1 MVENGMNGH
10 KKSSPTREV
19 TVVVASVSGL
29 KTALAGSDRR
39 VFVRV
44 RSAAES
50 KWQRTACAPRSAAA
64 WDEVFAVNHVHRG
77 QLFVEVVE
85 EGRKKASFSAVAP
98 LEAQGRFQ
106 LPLAP
111 GVALTCTVRRGSP
124 LTSFAETEALI
135 VALSGRLERADA
147 DRKRR
152 FFAWVRTRRDTD
164 AELRRERRARSEAED
179 ALSSAVS
186 ARDGRSEERER
197 LLRDQHE
204 AAIAAATAI
213 AASAIRYHEDL
224 ARETAAAHAAELRE
238 TVQALERKRADAVRE
253 LEETYA
259 GVVRDRDEAYGK
271 QVVLLRERRCEG
283 HAAELAALRDGHD
296 SALSAAAEMMEL
308 EKQRQCDA
316 ALADAARQRDRSFTE
331 EKEALEAALRDGHGR
346 DREAL
351 ERQHGEHLEKL
362 RSRTRELEEAAADA
376 ERRHADGLAEVER
389 HHVSERRRELA
400 ARDDAHTDALE
411 SSEAALA
418 TRHRAAMDE
427 QAESHRALYEAQA
440 TTHRAALD
448 AQASSHQVAMETL
461 ASSPVFARRC
471 LGRLGTIPRRSS
483 HKAAFEKQV
492 ANHKQLM
499 DDHAATHEETSR
511 VRDSVRDDS
520 YGKQLGQM
528 RESHAVAVE
537 AMRRGHDQRPVVTTF
552 FPEQQLVGH
561 DEALKTEKQ
570 MTVDAKDR
578 EHGAAV
584 LHALRERDEAHAAER
599 QALEDVIASRHAQEL
614 AARSAS
620 HEEELAAVARRHEDA
635 LQASHAEK
643 DRAHDERLAAALG
656 SMRDDH
662 DAALGSMRDD
672 HDAARAEYTNA
683 RARRVVGRWLH
694 RLLSEGWN
702 KWRTSVRVATVAEM
716 REQHAREIAALRNAA
731 RAEDANARARRVVGR
746 WLHRL
751 LSEGWN
757 KWRTSAREATHAA
770 ALAEAARLRD
780 GQTASLREQ
789 HDAALAAAAEAP
801 RWKGSAR
808 AREPRRAQRAE
819 HAEAA
824 ARAAAFDDERSTL
837 EEELVTTLVERHAK
851 ELEKRNA
858 EHAILVANCE
868 RSARAEL
875 DCRRGCEEDLR
886 VKHKEALA
894 DQAKKHAAALQERD
908 NEYVT
913 QLQAL
918 RETHAAAVS
927 AMRENHAASLG
938 STREMARLEKDHEHR
953 SLVTNALRERDDT
966 HGAERRAL
974 EDALAA
980 DHARD
985 LAARSAAHDA
995 AFGTLAAQHDA
1006 RLAEHAAQQALH
1018 LQQALEAARRERDLD
1033 NDEKLAV
1040 ALRDRD
1046 EAHEIEK
1053 DELDLFLMCK
1063 SERELDA
1070 RSSAYDRELA
1080 SKDEQFR
1087 ALEAELRADREHF
1100 ASQLAELEA
1109 RHTAEMEERMAELEE
1124 SHFEAMNEAVC
1135 SVAADKDRER
1145 DISLSSRTQTLT
1157 ERHREELE
1165 LAAER
1170 HDATMASVALAE
1182 LMLFYE

>member
-1 MVENGMNGH
+1 MVENGNRKNGH
-10 KKSSPTREV
+10 SHAREV

-39 VFVRV
+39 VFVR
-44 RSAAES
+44 
-50 KWQRTACAPRSAAA
+50 
-64 WDEVFAVNHVHRG
+64 
-77 QLFVEVVE
+77 
-85 EGRKKASFSAVAP
+85 
-98 LEAQGRFQ
+98 GRFQ

-152 FFAWVRTRRDTD
+152 FFAWVR
-164 AELRRERRARSEAED
+164 ASQLRSGFRCFQAGLRARTGVAPRRAAPAD
-179 ALSSAVS
+179 LKN
-186 ARDGRSEERER
+186 
-197 LLRDQHE
+197 
-204 AAIAAATAI
+204 AAP
-213 AASAIRYHEDL
+213 
-224 ARETAAAHAAELRE
+224 E

-271 QVVLLRERRCEG
+271 
-283 HAAELAALRDGHD
+283 
-296 SALSAAAEMMEL
+296 
-308 EKQRQCDA
+308 
-316 ALADAARQRDRSFTE
+316 QRDRSFTE

-461 ASSPVFARRC
+461 ASS
-471 LGRLGTIPRRSS
+471 

-499 DDHAATHEETSR
+499 DDHTATHEETSR

-599 QALEDVIASRHAQEL
+599 QALED
-614 AARSAS
+614 
-620 HEEELAAVARRHEDA
+620 
-635 LQASHAEK
+635 ASHAEK

-672 HDAARAEYTNA
+672 HDAARAEDANA

-770 ALAEAARLRD
+770 ALAEAARVRD
-780 GQTASLREQ
+780 GQTA
-789 HDAALAAAAEAP
+789 
-801 RWKGSAR
+801 
-808 AREPRRAQRAE
+808 AE

-824 ARAAAFDDERSTL
+824 AARERAFDDERSTL

-908 NEYVT
+908 NE
-913 QLQAL
+913 
-918 RETHAAAVS
+918 
-927 AMRENHAASLG
+927 
-938 STREMARLEKDHEHR
+938 
-953 SLVTNALRERDDT
+953 
-966 HGAERRAL
+966 
-974 EDALAA
+974 
-980 DHARD
+980 
-985 LAARSAAHDA
+985 
-995 AFGTLAAQHDA
+995 
-1006 RLAEHAAQQALH
+1006 
-1018 LQQALEAARRERDLD
+1018 
-1033 NDEKLAV
+1033 
-1040 ALRDRD
+1040 D

-1135 SVAADKDRER
+1135 SVAADKDR
-1145 DISLSSRTQTLT
+1145 SATSPSRADSDAT

-1182 LMLFYE
+1182 LMLFCWRIHLCF

>member
-1 MVENGMNGH
+1 MVENGNRKNGH
-10 KKSSPTREV
+10 SHAREV

-152 FFAWVRTRRDTD
+152 FFAWVRTRATRTLSCG
-164 AELRRERRARSEAED
+164 ASGARSEAED

-376 ERRHADGLAEVER
+376 SG
-389 HHVSERRRELA
+389 
-400 ARDDAHTDALE
+400 
-411 SSEAALA
+411 A
-418 TRHRAAMDE
+418 TR
-427 QAESHRALYEAQA
+427 
-440 TTHRAALD
+440 T
-448 AQASSHQVAMETL
+448 AS
-461 ASSPVFARRC
+461 
-471 LGRLGTIPRRSS
+471 RRSS

-499 DDHAATHEETSR
+499 DDHTATHEETSR

-672 HDAARAEYTNA
+672 HDAARAEDANA
-683 RARRVVGRWLH
+683 SRAAAGRWLH

-770 ALAEAARLRD
+770 ALAEAARVRD

-789 HDAALAAAAEAP
+789 HDAARRPP
-801 RWKGSAR
+801 RPPSTPRRR
-808 AREPRRAQRAE
+808 ARR
-819 HAEAA
+819 
-824 ARAAAFDDERSTL
+824 AFDDERSTL

-875 DCRRGCEEDLR
+875 DCRRRCEEDLR

>member
-111 GVALTCTVRRGSP
+111 GVALTCT
-124 LTSFAETEALI
+124 
-135 VALSGRLERADA
+135 
-147 DRKRR
+147 
-152 FFAWVRTRRDTD
+152 
-164 AELRRERRARSEAED
+164 
-179 ALSSAVS
+179 
-186 ARDGRSEERER
+186 
-197 LLRDQHE
+197 
-204 AAIAAATAI
+204 
-213 AASAIRYHEDL
+213 
-224 ARETAAAHAAELRE
+224 
-238 TVQALERKRADAVRE
+238 ALERKRADAVRE

-283 HAAELAALRDGHD
+283 HAAELAELRDGHD

-316 ALADAARQRDRSFTE
+316 ATRRQRDRSFTE

-362 RSRTRELEEAAADA
+362 RSRTPSSRAAATLS
-376 ERRHADGLAEVER
+376 G
-389 HHVSERRRELA
+389 
-400 ARDDAHTDALE
+400 
-411 SSEAALA
+411 A
-418 TRHRAAMDE
+418 T
-427 QAESHRALYEAQA
+427 L
-440 TTHRAALD
+440 T
-448 AQASSHQVAMETL
+448 AS
-461 ASSPVFARRC
+461 
-471 LGRLGTIPRRSS
+471 RRSS

-499 DDHAATHEETSR
+499 DDHTATHETSR

-537 AMRRGHDQRPVVTTF
+537 AMRRGHDQR
-552 FPEQQLVGH
+552 
-561 DEALKTEKQ
+561 A
-570 MTVDAKDR
+570 
-578 EHGAAV
+578 
-584 LHALRERDEAHAAER
+584 
-599 QALEDVIASRHAQEL
+599 
-614 AARSAS
+614 
-620 HEEELAAVARRHEDA
+620 
-635 LQASHAEK
+635 HAEK

-672 HDAARAEYTNA
+672 HDAASAEARTPRAVA
-683 RARRVVGRWLH
+683 GRWLH

-716 REQHAREIAALRNAA
+716 RSSTREIAALRNAA
-731 RAEDANARARRVVGR
+731 RAEDANAGR
-746 WLHRL
+746 C
-751 LSEGWN
+751 
-757 KWRTSAREATHAA
+757 
-770 ALAEAARLRD
+770 
-780 GQTASLREQ
+780 
-789 HDAALAAAAEAP
+789 AP
-801 RWKGSAR
+801 APST
-808 AREPRRAQRAE
+808 PRRRQRAG
-819 HAEAA
+819 
-824 ARAAAFDDERSTL
+824 FDDERSTL

-886 VKHKEALA
+886 IKHKEALA

-908 NEYVT
+908 DEYVA

-927 AMRENHAASLG
+927 AMRENH
-938 STREMARLEKDHEHR
+938 
-953 SLVTNALRERDDT
+953 
-966 HGAERRAL
+966 
-974 EDALAA
+974 
-980 DHARD
+980 
-985 LAARSAAHDA
+985 
-995 AFGTLAAQHDA
+995 
-1006 RLAEHAAQQALH
+1006 
-1018 LQQALEAARRERDLD
+1018 
-1033 NDEKLAV
+1033 
-1040 ALRDRD
+1040 
-1046 EAHEIEK
+1046 
-1053 DELDLFLMCK
+1053 

-1124 SHFEAMNEAVC
+1124 SHFEAMNEAVR

-1145 DISLSSRTQTLT
+1145 DISLSSRTQQHSKSLEDCEAALLERHETAVATAHAEHETAVATLT

-1170 HDATMASVALAE
+1170 HDATMASVAFAALTLAAQRQGHETE
-1182 LMLFYE
+1182 LATFMAKFSNDRARRVLGRWACRLLSDGFVTWCSSARAARVEEVQRHHAEELAAARTEAANARARRVLGRWTCRLLSDGFQTWCSSVRAAGAEAIRRHHAES

>member
-1 MVENGMNGH
+1 
-10 KKSSPTREV
+10 
-19 TVVVASVSGL
+19 
-29 KTALAGSDRR
+29 
-39 VFVRV
+39 
-44 RSAAES
+44 
-50 KWQRTACAPRSAAA
+50 
-64 WDEVFAVNHVHRG
+64 
-77 QLFVEVVE
+77 
-85 EGRKKASFSAVAP
+85 
-98 LEAQGRFQ
+98 
-106 LPLAP
+106 
-111 GVALTCTVRRGSP
+111 
-124 LTSFAETEALI
+124 
-135 VALSGRLERADA
+135 
-147 DRKRR
+147 
-152 FFAWVRTRRDTD
+152 
-164 AELRRERRARSEAED
+164 
-179 ALSSAVS
+179 
-186 ARDGRSEERER
+186 
-197 LLRDQHE
+197 
-204 AAIAAATAI
+204 
-213 AASAIRYHEDL
+213 
-224 ARETAAAHAAELRE
+224 
-238 TVQALERKRADAVRE
+238 
-253 LEETYA
+253 
-259 GVVRDRDEAYGK
+259 
-271 QVVLLRERRCEG
+271 
-283 HAAELAALRDGHD
+283 
-296 SALSAAAEMMEL
+296 
-308 EKQRQCDA
+308 
-316 ALADAARQRDRSFTE
+316 
-331 EKEALEAALRDGHGR
+331 
-346 DREAL
+346 
-351 ERQHGEHLEKL
+351 
-362 RSRTRELEEAAADA
+362 
-376 ERRHADGLAEVER
+376 
-389 HHVSERRRELA
+389 
-400 ARDDAHTDALE
+400 
-411 SSEAALA
+411 
-418 TRHRAAMDE
+418 
-427 QAESHRALYEAQA
+427 
-440 TTHRAALD
+440 
-448 AQASSHQVAMETL
+448 
-461 ASSPVFARRC
+461 
-471 LGRLGTIPRRSS
+471 
-483 HKAAFEKQV
+483 
-492 ANHKQLM
+492 
-499 DDHAATHEETSR
+499 
-511 VRDSVRDDS
+511 
-520 YGKQLGQM
+520 M

-570 MTVDAKDR
+570 MTADAKDR

-672 HDAARAEYTNA
+672 HDAARAEDANA

-770 ALAEAARLRD
+770 ALAEAARAELRAD
-780 GQTASLREQ
+780 FE
-789 HDAALAAAAEAP
+789 AALEE
-801 RWKGSAR
+801 AR
-808 AREPRRAQRAE
+808 ARREPRRAAPE

-824 ARAAAFDDERSTL
+824 AQRGGDDERSTL
-837 EEELVTTLVERHAK
+837 EEEL
-851 ELEKRNA
+851 
-858 EHAILVANCE
+858 
-868 RSARAEL
+868 
-875 DCRRGCEEDLR
+875 
-886 VKHKEALA
+886 
-894 DQAKKHAAALQERD
+894 
-908 NEYVT
+908 
-913 QLQAL
+913 
-918 RETHAAAVS
+918 
-927 AMRENHAASLG
+927 AASLG